1 MQAHRRIPRHHEIE
15 RGAGRPA
22 IKKWCSEPAG
32 RNSLVA
38 DKCDA
43 HETARGVGL
52 KLEQRANFFRAQII
66 GHSSLNIERQTS
78 NVQRPISNR
87 LMDIEPE
94 ISNSKNRTGVIDVIA
109 HDPKTGEA
117 VLVMNEPNEWDSSD
131 EQLLS
136 LQERFNAYV
145 SFLLDGEMESGH
157 PELAGKPARIEVR
170 CAHMP
175 DSRALELLGLIHD
188 QLAFQE
194 IKMELVILNDETR
207 ISNDEGMTK
216 SE

>member
-1 MQAHRRIPRHHEIE
+1 VDTSPQKSKPNRI
-15 RGAGRPA
+15 
-22 IKKWCSEPAG
+22 
-32 RNSLVA
+32 V
-38 DKCDA
+38 
-43 HETARGVGL
+43 
-52 KLEQRANFFRAQII
+52 
-66 GHSSLNIERQTS
+66 
-78 NVQRPISNR
+78 
-87 LMDIEPE
+87 
-94 ISNSKNRTGVIDVIA
+94 VIDVVA

-145 SFLLDGEMESGH
+145 SFVLDGEMAETH

-188 QLAFQE
+188 QLAFQD
-194 IKMELVILNDETR
+194 IKMEVVVKDTA
-207 ISNDEGMTK
+207 G
-216 SE
+216 